1 MLQKVIRTLFNE
13 AVQRMVGAFEKR
25 AEALYGAGNSTAAAS
40 RKVASPRP

>member
-25 AEALYGAGNSTAAAS
+25 AQTLYGPGSSTATAS
-40 RKVASPRP
+40 RKAASPF